1 MFNLSEVFP
10 YKFDKKY
17 SKPVAYFSMEFAV
30 DQPLKI
36 YSGGLGFLA
45 GSHLRSAYELKQNLI
60 GIGILWKKGY
70 YDQERNQDQSLKVS
84 FRDKDY
90 FFLTDTNII
99 YPITIHGS
107 KVFVKAYLLKP
118 TVFNSA
124 PLFLLSTDIPEN
136 DFLAQTISHR
146 LYDPNE
152 TTRIAQSILLGI
164 GGAKLLDVLEHKPEI
179 YHMNEGHA
187 LPMCFYLLDKY
198 KDIKEVQKRVVFTT
212 HTPEKAGNEEHSLP
226 LLHSMSFFNGLTPK
240 QVEEYVTPENGT
252 LNYTLTALR
261 LSKKANGVSKLHG
274 EVARKMWGDYK
285 GICEITSI
293 TNAQNKTYWSDPE
306 LDKALKKNDDEAL
319 VERKKELKRKLFRV
333 VANQTGKL
341 FDENVLT
348 IVWARRFA
356 AYKRANLLLSDF
368 NRFLKLAVSKEQPIQ
383 IIWAGKPYPE
393 DYNAIN
399 IFNEIYWKTKDLPN
413 CTVVT
418 GYELWLSAHLKR
430 GSDIWL
436 NSPRL
441 YHEASGTSGMTAAM
455 NASVNL
461 SIPDGWVP
469 EFAKHGKNSFIINP
483 ADDSLSPE
491 ARDKIEAKNL
501 LTVLETEILPMYYTK
516 PEKWVSIVK
525 AGMNDVATEFDSGRM
540 AKEYYEELYL

>member
-1 MFNLSEVFP
+1 MVNLKTLFP

-60 GIGILWKKGY
+60 GIGILCKKSY
-70 YDQERNQDQSLKVS
+70 YDQERNQYQTLKANFRNKHYS
-84 FRDKDY
+84 FV
-90 FFLTDTNII
+90 TDTNII
-99 YPITIHGS
+99 FPITIHGAR
-107 KVFVKAYLLKP
+107 VFVKAYLLKP
-118 TVFNSA
+118 EVFNSA

-164 GGAKLLDVLEHKPEI
+164 GGAKLLDILERKTEI

-198 KDIKEVQKRVVFTT
+198 KDIEEVKKRVVFTT
-212 HTPEKAGNEEHSLP
+212 HTPERAGNEEHSIP
-226 LLHSMSFFNGLTPK
+226 LLNTMSFFNGLTVQ
-240 QVEEYVTPENGT
+240 QVQEYVHPENGV

-261 LSKKANGVSKLHG
+261 LAKRANAVSKLHG
-274 EVARKMWGDYK
+274 EVARNMWGGYT
-285 GICEITSI
+285 GICEIKSI

-306 LDKALKKNDDEAL
+306 LDKALQKNNDKAL
-319 VERKKELKRKLFRV
+319 TNRKKELKKKLFRV

-356 AYKRANLLLSDF
+356 GYKRANLLLRDFERFGKIVSD
-368 NRFLKLAVSKEQPIQ
+368 KKYPVQV
-383 IIWAGKPYPE
+383 IWAGKPYPE
-393 DYNAIN
+393 DFEAIN

-418 GYELWLSAHLKR
+418 GYELWLSGHLKK
-430 GSDIWL
+430 GSDVWL
-436 NSPRL
+436 NNPRL

-455 NASVNL
+455 NGSVNL

-469 EFAKHGKNSFIINP
+469 EFAKHGKNSFIIKT
-483 ADDSLSPE
+483 AEDSLSQE
-491 ARDKIEAKNL
+491 SKDKIEAQKL
-501 LTVLETEILPMYYTK
+501 LDVLEKEIIPLYYDH
-516 PEKWVSIVK
+516 PAKWQRVVK
-525 AGMNDVATEFDSGRM
+525 ASMTDVVPEFDSGRM
-540 AKEYYEELYL
+540 ANEYYKELYS

>member
-1 MFNLSEVFP
+1 
-10 YKFDKKY
+10 
-17 SKPVAYFSMEFAV
+17 
-30 DQPLKI
+30 
-36 YSGGLGFLA
+36 
-45 GSHLRSAYELKQNLI
+45 
-60 GIGILWKKGY
+60 
-70 YDQERNQDQSLKVS
+70 
-84 FRDKDY
+84 
-90 FFLTDTNII
+90 LTDTNII
-99 YPITIHGS
+99 YPITIHGA

-118 TVFNSA
+118 GVFNSA

-136 DFLAQTISHR
+136 DYLAQTISHR

-164 GGAKLLDVLEHKPEI
+164 GGAKLLDILGHNTEV

-198 KDIKEVQKRVVFTT
+198 KDVKEVQKRVVFTT
-212 HTPEKAGNEEHSLP
+212 HTPEKAGNEEHSIP

-240 QVEEYVTPENGT
+240 QVDEYVHPENGM

-261 LSKKANGVSKLHG
+261 LSKKANGVSKLHA
-274 EVARKMWGDYK
+274 EVARKMWGDFK
-285 GICEITSI
+285 GICEIIAI

-319 VERKKELKRKLFRV
+319 AERKKELKRKLFRV

-368 NRFLKLAVSKEQPIQ
+368 NRFLKLVVSKERPVQ

-418 GYELWLSAHLKR
+418 GYELWLSGHLKK

-436 NSPRL
+436 NNPRL

-483 ADDSLSPE
+483 ADDSLSLE

-501 LTVLETEILPMYYTK
+501 LSVLETEIIPMYYTK
-516 PEKWVSIVK
+516 PEKWISIVK
-525 AGMNDVATEFDSGRM
+525 AGMTDVVPAFDSGRM
-540 AKEYYEELYL
+540 AKQYYEELYP

>member
-1 MFNLSEVFP
+1 MFNFSEVFP

-17 SKPVAYFSMEFAV
+17 SKSVAYFSMEFAV

-70 YDQERNQDQSLKVS
+70 YDQERNQDQTLKVS

-90 FFLTDTNII
+90 FYLTDTNII
-99 YPITIHGS
+99 YPITIHGA
-107 KVFVKAYLLKP
+107 KVFVKAYLLKAE
-118 TVFNSA
+118 VFNSA

-136 DFLAQTISHR
+136 DYLAQTISHR

-164 GGAKLLDVLEHKPEI
+164 GGAKLLDVLEHNTEV

-198 KDIKEVQKRVVFTT
+198 KDVKEVQKRVVFTT
-212 HTPEKAGNEEHSLP
+212 HTPEKAGNEEHSIP

-240 QVEEYVTPENGT
+240 QVDEYVYPENGT

-261 LSKKANGVSKLHG
+261 LSKKANGVSKLHA
-274 EVARKMWGDYK
+274 EVARKMWGEFK
-285 GICEITSI
+285 GICEIIAI
-293 TNAQNKTYWSDPE
+293 TNAQNKTYWCDPE
-306 LDKALKKNDDEAL
+306 LDKALKKNDDDAL

-341 FDENVLT
+341 FDENLLT

-368 NRFLKLAVSKEQPIQ
+368 NRFLKLAVSKERPIQ

-413 CTVVT
+413 CAVVT
-418 GYELWLSAHLKR
+418 GYELWLSGHLKK

-436 NSPRL
+436 NNPRL

-469 EFAKHGKNSFIINP
+469 EFAKHGKNSFIIAP

-501 LTVLETEILPMYYTK
+501 LSLLETEIIPMYYTK
-516 PEKWVSIVK
+516 PEKWLSIVK
-525 AGMNDVATEFDSGRM
+525 AGMNDVVPAFDSGRM
-540 AKEYYEELYL
+540 ARDYYEELYP